1 MKTAYTMQDGKELS
15 EKEFIEYLIKS
26 IVKNPDAVKISES
39 QGEEGK
45 VIYTITASKEDMGTI
60 IGRKGRNIQSIRNVA
75 RIKAIRDDVHIQIE
89 VVDEDGRRSPNE
101 APKGEVSDV
110 DADVDALEAE
120 IEAEDNA

>member
-1 MKTAYTMQDGKELS
+1 M
-15 EKEFIEYLIKS
+15 KEFIEYLIKS

-89 VVDEDGRRSPNE
+89 VVDEDGRRSPTE